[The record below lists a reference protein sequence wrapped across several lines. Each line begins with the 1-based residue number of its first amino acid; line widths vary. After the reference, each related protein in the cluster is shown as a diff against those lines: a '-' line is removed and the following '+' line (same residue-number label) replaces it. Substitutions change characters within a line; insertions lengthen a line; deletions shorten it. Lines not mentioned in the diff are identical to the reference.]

1 MSEPVRDSKHS
12 IPLTLR
18 VPAHTLGCASV
29 RRRRVSAPPLTPRR
43 RSRHHHGHR
52 RPRRLSPSSPPLTV
66 APRELTLSGSF
77 TAIGGKA
84 RGTGSDLAEGIRFIG
99 SCARALAHFPANARS
114 LGRRQLTLQVR
125 FTAVDAMPIISGLA
139 LLIGALV
146 IAQAHA
152 QAVRFGVSEALG
164 QLLATIIVRELGPLF
179 AAIIVVARS
188 GTAIASELATARVM
202 GEVTALEALGV
213 DPVQYMVLPRLAG
226 AAISVALLAMYFD
239 AIAIFGGLLATSY
252 LAHLPLG
259 DYLESLRLGMS
270 AADVPLVIVKG
281 ATFGLGTA
289 GICCW
294 AGLRAAR
301 TPAAIPQ
308 SVTRG
313 VVMAMV
319 YVFTVSAAFTI
330 AQSLWIS

>member
-1 MSEPVRDSKHS
+1 M
-12 IPLTLR
+12 
-18 VPAHTLGCASV
+18 AF
-29 RRRRVSAPPLTPRR
+29 
-43 RSRHHHGHR
+43 
-52 RPRRLSPSSPPLTV
+52 RPS
-66 APRELTLSGSF
+66 RELTLTGLTGLS
-77 TAIGGKA
+77 ALGGRA
-84 RGTGSDLAEGIRFIG
+84 RGTGMTVVEGVRFVG
-99 SCARALAHFPANARS
+99 SCARAIATMPRS
-114 LGRRQLTLQVR
+114 VRRMFGRILLMQVR
-125 FTAVDAMPIISGLA
+125 FTAVDAMPIIAGLA

-188 GTAIASELATARVM
+188 GTAIASELATSRVM

-213 DPVQYMVLPRLAG
+213 DPVQYMVIPRLAG
-226 AAISVALLAMYFD
+226 CAISVALLALYFD
-239 AIAIFGGLLATSY
+239 AIAILGGMFATSW
-252 LAHLPLG
+252 LAHLPPG

-270 AADVPLVIVKG
+270 VWDVVLVLLKG
-281 ATFGLGTA
+281 VLFGLGTA
-289 GICCW
+289 AVCCW

-313 VVMAMV
+313 VVIAMV
-319 YVFTVSAAFTI
+319 YVFGVSALFTVSQA
-330 AQSLWIS
+330 LWTS

>member
-1 MSEPVRDSKHS
+1 M
-12 IPLTLR
+12 
-18 VPAHTLGCASV
+18 AS
-29 RRRRVSAPPLTPRR
+29 
-43 RSRHHHGHR
+43 
-52 RPRRLSPSSPPLTV
+52 
-66 APRELTLSGSF
+66 RELTF
-77 TAIGGKA
+77 TAPVTALGGRA
-84 RGTGSDLAEGIRFIG
+84 RGTGANIAEGFRFVG
-99 SCARALAHFPANARS
+99 SCVRAAASFPRNARS
-114 LGRRQLTLQVR
+114 LSRRILFMQVR
-125 FTAVDAMPIISGLA
+125 FTAVDAMPIIAGLA

-188 GTAIASELATARVM
+188 GTAIASELATSRVM

-213 DPVQYMVLPRLAG
+213 DPIQYMVLPRLLA

-239 AIAIFGGLLATSY
+239 AIAILGGMVATSY
-252 LAHLPLG
+252 LAHLRPG
-259 DYLESLRLGMS
+259 DYLESLRMGMS
-270 AADVPLVIVKG
+270 ASDIVQVIIKG
-281 ATFGLGTA
+281 GLFGFGTA
-289 GICCW
+289 AISAW

-313 VVMAMV
+313 VVYAMV
-319 YVFTVSAAFTI
+319 YVFAVSAIFSVSRSIWT
-330 AQSLWIS
+330 S

>member
-1 MSEPVRDSKHS
+1 MA
-12 IPLTLR
+12 T
-18 VPAHTLGCASV
+18 
-29 RRRRVSAPPLTPRR
+29 
-43 RSRHHHGHR
+43 
-52 RPRRLSPSSPPLTV
+52 
-66 APRELTLSGSF
+66 RELTLSGPV
-77 TAIGGKA
+77 TAIGGRT
-84 RGTGSDLAEGIRFIG
+84 RGTGSELAEGVRFIG
-99 SCARALAHFPANARS
+99 SCARAIANFPANARS
-114 LGRRQLTLQVR
+114 LSRRQLTLQVR

-213 DPVQYMVLPRLAG
+213 DPVQYLVLPRLAA

-239 AIAIFGGLLATSY
+239 FIAIMGGLIATSY
-252 LAHLPLG
+252 LAHLPPG
-259 DYLESLRLGMS
+259 DYLESLRMGM
-270 AADVPLVIVKG
+270 AGPDILFVVVKG
-281 ATFGLGTA
+281 ALFGLGTA

-308 SVTRG
+308 SVTKG

-319 YVFTVSAAFTI
+319 YVFAVSAIFTI
-330 AQSLWIS
+330 AQAQWTS

>member
-1 MSEPVRDSKHS
+1 MASRQ
-12 IPLTLR
+12 LTLNR
-18 VPAHTLGCASV
+18 SFSALGG
-29 RRRRVSAPPLTPRR
+29 R
-43 RSRHHHGHR
+43 
-52 RPRRLSPSSPPLTV
+52 
-66 APRELTLSGSF
+66 
-77 TAIGGKA
+77 A
-84 RGTGSDLAEGIRFIG
+84 RWTGSYLAEGVRFIG
-99 SCARALAHFPANARS
+99 SCARAIASFPANARRLS
-114 LGRRQLTLQVR
+114 RRQLTLQVR
-125 FTAVDAMPIISGLA
+125 FTAVDALPIISGLA

-188 GTAIASELATARVM
+188 GTAIASELATSRVM

-213 DPVQYMVLPRLAG
+213 DPVQYLVLPRLAA

-239 AIAIFGGLLATSY
+239 FIAIMGGLAATSY
-252 LAHLPLG
+252 LAHLPPG
-259 DYLESLRLGMS
+259 DYLESLRMGMS
-270 AADVPLVIVKG
+270 ASDVPLVILKG
-281 ATFGLGTA
+281 AMFGLGTA

-294 AGLRAAR
+294 AGLRAAL

-313 VVMAMV
+313 VVMAML
-319 YVFTVSAAFTI
+319 YVFAVSAAFTI
-330 AQSLWIS
+330 GQSLWMS

>member
-1 MSEPVRDSKHS
+1 MA
-12 IPLTLR
+12 T
-18 VPAHTLGCASV
+18 
-29 RRRRVSAPPLTPRR
+29 
-43 RSRHHHGHR
+43 
-52 RPRRLSPSSPPLTV
+52 
-66 APRELTLSGSF
+66 RELTITGSF
-77 TAIGGKA
+77 SAIGGRA
-84 RGTGSDLAEGIRFIG
+84 RGSGETALEAIRFVG
-99 SCARALAHFPANARS
+99 SCVRAAANLPKSARNLAWRS
-114 LGRRQLTLQVR
+114 LFMQVR
-125 FTAVDAMPIISGLA
+125 FTAVDAMPIIAGLA

-188 GTAIASELATARVM
+188 GTAIASELATSRVM

-213 DPVQYMVLPRLAG
+213 DPVQYMVLPRLLG
-226 AAISVALLAMYFD
+226 AAVSVTLLAMYFD
-239 AIAIFGGLLATSY
+239 AIAIFGGLVATWS
-252 LAHLPLG
+252 LAHLPPG

-270 AADVPLVIVKG
+270 STDIVLVMAKG
-281 ATFGLGTA
+281 AAFGLGTA
-289 GICCW
+289 AVCCW

-313 VVMAMV
+313 VVVAMV
-319 YVFTVSAAFTI
+319 YVFAVSAIFTVTQ
-330 AQSLWIS
+330 ALWTS